1 MAARRFQASGSGI
14 DFLSNLPE
22 PVKVKILALVP
33 LKEAVRT
40 SVLSK
45 RWRQTW
51 FGIPSLIIHE
61 EELGVQSL
69 TELIELVDHLLF
81 SHTDS
86 IDKFEL
92 VVAERRH
99 RFSIEEDLD
108 VWINTLLRKHVH
120 ELVLNLGYAPLDI
133 PSRIF
138 SLPDLEAL
146 HLRGCKINNMPKN
159 FHGFKWVHTLKFENI
174 GHEGTEIERLVSG
187 CPLLTH
193 FLLVTDQM
201 FDDLTI
207 RSPNLLELKI
217 IAEFKELHLE
227 TPKLVTLFASLTEG
241 FLSEVQSKYKNN
253 ISRLMC
259 YLPEIQKLHM
269 YWNFVRYL
277 GSGGVP
283 AQLPV
288 NISYLTELVIEIDC
302 AFSEHIDVVLC
313 LLRSAPKLRNL
324 YIELNN
330 EENNGPPY
338 TSHWEE
344 AGAIECQLNQLQTV
358 KIGGELLD
366 LHCIVAFVK
375 FVLRSAPILEEVR
388 MKNIAEIEGM
398 HVGTKFLL
406 ELLKLPRLSNKAVI
420 NMI

>member
-1 MAARRFQASGSGI
+1 MDPLFCWQVMAARRFQASGFGI

-92 VVAERRH
+92 VVAQRRH

-159 FHGFKWVHTLKFENI
+159 FDGFKWVHTLKLENI

-217 IAEFKELHLE
+217 VAEFKELHLE

-241 FLSEVQSKYKNN
+241 FLREVQSKYKNN

-259 YLPEIQKLHM
+259 CLPEIQKVDI
-269 YWNFVRYL
+269 YWNFVR
-277 GSGGVP
+277 V
-283 AQLPV
+283 
-288 NISYLTELVIEIDC
+288 
-302 AFSEHIDVVLC
+302 
-313 LLRSAPKLRNL
+313 
-324 YIELNN
+324 
-330 EENNGPPY
+330 
-338 TSHWEE
+338 
-344 AGAIECQLNQLQTV
+344 
-358 KIGGELLD
+358 
-366 LHCIVAFVK
+366 
-375 FVLRSAPILEEVR
+375 
-388 MKNIAEIEGM
+388 
-398 HVGTKFLL
+398 
-406 ELLKLPRLSNKAVI
+406 
-420 NMI
+420 